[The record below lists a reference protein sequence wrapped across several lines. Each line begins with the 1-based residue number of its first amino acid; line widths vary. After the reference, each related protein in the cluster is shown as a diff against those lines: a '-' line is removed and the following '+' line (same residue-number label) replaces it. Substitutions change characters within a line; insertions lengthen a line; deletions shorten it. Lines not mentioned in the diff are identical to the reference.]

1 VVTVWATSEER
12 AKETAREWLYVP
24 GRERLAK
31 RWEDAGACVRPVE
44 AEPIRERTTVQLGA
58 EEAAALR
65 RIAAAAGIYN
75 HRPRGSTE
83 GNVSGLLQQ
92 LAEAAV
98 KWPEETTVRV
108 YAAIRG
114 VHEDTARGALA
125 SKAGHGP
132 EAPAGNGEDA

>member
-1 VVTVWATSEER
+1 MARPTKRSREAT
-12 AKETAREWLYVP
+12 LGP
-24 GRERLAK
+24 G
-31 RWEDAGACVRPVE
+31 GAPVE

-65 RIAAAAGIYN
+65 GIAAAVGIYN
-75 HRPRGSTE
+75 PRPRGSTA
-83 GNVSGLLQQ
+83 GNVSGLLRQ

-98 KWPEETTVRV
+98 KWPDETTVRV

-132 EAPAGNGEDA
+132 EAHVDN